1 MSLQTISQV
10 SEKLK
15 LSTRTLRYYEQI
27 GLITS
32 EKKEDYAYR
41 VYTEDT
47 VKRLQCILV
56 LRKLRIPLKQIAFI
70 LQNENAMEIMNIFQ
84 QNLAKLDEEIS
95 SLSSIRDIIA
105 NFIGKLN
112 EIIQKEELEGSD
124 IKLNL
129 LEEDE
134 LLEVA
139 NEVMTLKEP
148 PKYSMGFLIAPKYE
162 EMVGAFEFYQ
172 KAFGANKIAEF
183 CPYGSDKDNLHI
195 IMEIHGIEVMLHPSK
210 SEILQYGGMW
220 TYDDDEAIQTAINV
234 LSQDAREVRIDS
246 WPHWPIAAFII
257 DKYGVQ
263 WTLHT

>member
-134 LLEVA
+134 LFEVA

-195 IMEIHGIEVMLHPSK
+195 IMEIHGIEVLLHPSK

-220 TYDDDEAIQTAINV
+220 TYDDDEAIQNAISV